1 MFNGTPTMVVGIV
14 PAGLNLILQ
23 GDIYT
28 PLTIDRAK
36 EIRLN
41 NVINVFARLKPG
53 VTITQA
59 QAQMNTTSL

>member
-41 NVINVFARLKPG
+41 HVINVFARLKPG